1 MTTQEIQTAIN
12 EQQSIILDRQA
23 RLSSKDYIDNKVVD
37 TIIQWARSGGTLA
50 ELKESVTTCVAS
62 YEGTP
67 QDKEQWRSDIN
78 AAQQRISELEAEV
91 PGDVDTDKNKDAEWQ
106 CP

>member
-37 TIIQWARSGGTLA
+37 IIIQWARNGGTLA
-50 ELKESVTTCVAS
+50 EMKELVTGCVAS

-67 QDKEQWRSDIN
+67 QDKQQWRADIN
-78 AAQQRISELEAEV
+78 AAQQRIAELEAEV
-91 PGDVDTDKNKDAEWQ
+91 PEDLDPALDGASPTM
-106 CP
+106 